1 MVAASSDG
9 GSNWR
14 RRQISA
20 ATNNAETGG
29 RQGCAV
35 RTDSAGVVY
44 VVWHGADIQTRQSV
58 FFLSR

>member
-14 RRQISA
+14 QRQISA

-44 VVWHGADIQTRQSV
+44 VVWQGADIQTRQSV